1 MINHSGE
8 FSTKRVRVTPTWMD
22 ATLASAPRV
31 GVLAPEG
38 EYFNQCKECGEM
50 HQRVNILTNLKKW
63 WRNYLPVHQEWWCLH
78 QKVKI

>member
-31 GVLAPEG
+31 VVPAPEG
-38 EYFNQCKECGEM
+38 EYLDKSKE
-50 HQRVNILTNLKKW
+50 LL
-63 WRNYLPVHQEWWCLH
+63 
-78 QKVKI
+78 